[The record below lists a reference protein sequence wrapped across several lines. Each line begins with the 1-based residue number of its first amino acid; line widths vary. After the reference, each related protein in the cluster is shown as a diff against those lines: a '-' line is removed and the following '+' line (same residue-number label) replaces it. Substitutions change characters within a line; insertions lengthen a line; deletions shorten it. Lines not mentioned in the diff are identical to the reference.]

1 MPFFKAKLG
10 QNYAQCCALYAKRL
24 STQAHSARTCLVFRR
39 LLHPILRPLLLPHR
53 LRMHSASRKIS
64 LFDVCHIGIV
74 LRAVLLV
81 QLSTGLATLLS
92 TSQLSAGLLQ
102 YALLTCASLPA
113 LLTWLLLVCAA
124 QNILDRMVPSVQ
136 WCISAGLGFL
146 CGLASSGLYTWVS
159 ASPLARHQWLSAGL
173 AGLSF
178 ACVLMT
184 LLAWRQKA
192 SHPAATVAKLAELQS
207 RIRPH
212 FLFNTLN
219 SAIALIQD
227 EPHKAEQ
234 MLQDLSDL
242 FHHALKDPN
251 SQSSLEKEI
260 EIAKLYLDIEKI
272 RFEDRLTVHWH
283 ISEEA
288 LQASLPPLILQPL
301 VENAIKHGIEPSAE
315 GGEVHI
321 WVKKKGTKALVRIH
335 NSLPTR
341 SAVAL
346 PTAGNGMAL
355 KNIRMRLQLMHDV
368 NAFFYARK
376 KPNAFEVDFSVP
388 LSPLPVPIPPFTP
401 KQ

>member
-1 MPFFKAKLG
+1 
-10 QNYAQCCALYAKRL
+10 
-24 STQAHSARTCLVFRR
+24 
-39 LLHPILRPLLLPHR
+39 
-53 LRMHSASRKIS
+53 MHSASRKIS

-74 LRAVLLV
+74 LRALLLV
-81 QLSTGLATLLS
+81 QLSTAIACLLATRAPNAWLM
-92 TSQLSAGLLQ
+92 Q

-113 LLTWLLLVCAA
+113 LLTWLVMVCAA
-124 QNILDRMVPSVQ
+124 QKALDRLVPSVQ
-136 WCISAGLGFL
+136 WCLTGALGFL
-146 CGLASSGLYTWVS
+146 CGLACCALYGWVVGS
-159 ASPLARHQWLSAGL
+159 ALARHQWIGAGL
-173 AGLSF
+173 AGLTF
-178 ACVLMT
+178 ACLLMT
-184 LLAWRQKA
+184 LLVWRQKA
-192 SHPAATVAKLAELQS
+192 THPAATVAKLAELQS

-251 SQSSLEKEI
+251 SESSLEKEI

-283 ISEEA
+283 ISEGALEA
-288 LQASLPPLILQPL
+288 PLPPLILQPL

-321 WVKKKGTKALVRIH
+321 WVKKKGTKACVRVR
-335 NSLPTR
+335 NSLPAR
-341 SAVAL
+341 AMGAL

-376 KPNAFEVDFSVP
+376 KTDAFEVDFSVP
-388 LSPLPVPIPPFTP
+388 LATASTPSQPPSLAHKAKP
-401 KQ
+401 